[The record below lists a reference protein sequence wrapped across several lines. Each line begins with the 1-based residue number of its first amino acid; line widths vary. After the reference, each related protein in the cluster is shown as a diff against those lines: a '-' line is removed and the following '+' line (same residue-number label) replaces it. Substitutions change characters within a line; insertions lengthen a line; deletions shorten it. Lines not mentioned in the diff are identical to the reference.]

1 MAKINLDEFSELID
15 QGYINVQT
23 HDSGK
28 LKILNYTPKTQ
39 YERLWNEKTL
49 ICRGLIIDNEGNI
62 VARPFKKFF
71 NLDEPQEES
80 IPNESFEV
88 YDKLD
93 GSLGILY
100 FLDEKPF
107 IATRGSFNS
116 TQSIKANQLLQS
128 KYSHIKFDPNLT
140 YLFEI
145 IFPENRIVVDYH
157 GLEDLILIAIIDT
170 KTGKDLPLYDFGM
183 PLVKKFDGIKDISKL
198 REIKDTINE
207 GFVIKFQN
215 GFRVKL
221 KFEEY
226 VRLHRI
232 ITSVNSKMI
241 WEHLKDNKPLDDIL
255 DRVPDEFFKWVKDT
269 VSDLKNKYEKIEDIA
284 KSEFKVLEDRKMTA
298 EYFKNCTYPAILFRI
313 LDNRDYSDI
322 IWKLLKPK
330 YEKPF
335 VESEE

>member
-23 HDSGK
+23 HNSGK
-28 LKILNYTPKTQ
+28 LKILNYTPRTQ
-39 YERLWNEKTL
+39 YERVWNDKTL
-49 ICRGLIIDNEGNI
+49 MSRGLIIDNEGNI

-71 NLDEPQEES
+71 NLDEPQDEK
-80 IPNESFEV
+80 IPNEPFEV

-100 FLDEKPF
+100 FLDNKPF

-116 TQSIKANQLLQS
+116 TQAIKANEILQN
-128 KYSHIKFDPNLT
+128 KYSHVEFDPNLT

-157 GLEDLILIAIIDT
+157 GLEDLILIAITDT
-170 KTGKDLPLYDFGM
+170 NTGKDLPLYDFGI
-183 PLVKKFDGIKDISKL
+183 PLVKRFDGIKDISDL
-198 REIKDTINE
+198 RAIKDTLNE

-215 GFRVKL
+215 SFRVKL

-269 VSDLKNKYEKIEDIA
+269 VADLKNKYIEVENIA
-284 KSEFKVLEDRKMTA
+284 KSQFKVLEDRKSTA
-298 EYFKNCTYPAILFRI
+298 EYIKNTSYPAILFKM
-313 LDNRDYSDI
+313 LDKKDYSEI

-335 VESEE
+335 VEGDE